1 MTDSRKKTELL
12 CPFSI
17 ILKRDFINLATN
29 VSLILSNTVFP
40 LLLIFVLGYLG
51 EGLYGGSD
59 VTAYDYYGV
68 TILIYSA
75 LNVSM
80 TAANSF
86 MDQNVKRSNL
96 RILYAPIPK
105 SFIYLSKTVATFLFT
120 GLCSIALVAILQ
132 LVFNIRLGGT
142 SAVYTA
148 VVLLCFDLFSSAL
161 GVLFCC
167 LFKGEELTN
176 KILSIINS
184 VLAILGGL
192 FFQLDGLGRTAE
204 VISFFSPVKWV
215 VETVLRIVY
224 DGDFSLFLPTLLSFV
239 IASLLLLWGCK
250 RIFKTEDYI

>member
-1 MTDSRKKTELL
+1 MTDSRKKTGLL
-12 CPFSI
+12 FPFSI

-29 VSLILSNTVFP
+29 VSLILSNTIFP

-51 EGLYGGSD
+51 GGLYGGSD
-59 VTAYDYYGV
+59 VTSYDYYGV

-105 SFIYLSKTVATFLFT
+105 SFIYLSKTAATFLFT
-120 GLCSIALVAILQ
+120 GLCSIVLVALLQ

-250 RIFKTEDYI
+250 RTFKTEDYI

>member
-1 MTDSRKKTELL
+1 MTDSRKKTGLL
-12 CPFSI
+12 FPFFI

-29 VSLILSNTVFP
+29 VSLILSNTIFP

-51 EGLYGGSD
+51 GGLYGGSD

-120 GLCSIALVAILQ
+120 GLCSIALVALLQ

-204 VISFFSPVKWV
+204 VLSFFSPVKWV

-250 RIFKTEDYI
+250 RTFKTEDYI

>member
-1 MTDSRKKTELL
+1 MTDSRKKTGLL
-12 CPFSI
+12 FPFFS

-29 VSLILSNTVFP
+29 VPLILSNTIFP

-51 EGLYGGSD
+51 GGLYGGSD

-105 SFIYLSKTVATFLFT
+105 SFIYLSKTAATFLFT
-120 GLCSIALVAILQ
+120 GLCSIALVALLQ

-250 RIFKTEDYI
+250 RTFKTEDYI